1 MYQCFTHI
9 SKNQTTLKRRFLLYT
24 LLILPWTIASGQKTS
39 DIPFIVIKGRTVD
52 ESGIIIPQPGIYSFA
67 LHKGA
72 AGNDA
77 GAFSVNSTPGDTLF
91 FTSGGYKPTLLVVP
105 SDLTTGSYNSDV
117 IMIKDTITINEVIV
131 LPFRTY
137 SEFKNTATQAKVVSP
152 ETENMISNIALVR
165 QQLYYHLEA
174 TPGEGYRFTIQQMA
188 YEAYTKGQ
196 LH

>member
-1 MYQCFTHI
+1 MT
-9 SKNQTTLKRRFLLYT
+9 RRHLLYSF
-24 LLILPWTIASGQKTS
+24 LIFPWIVASGQKAS
-39 DIPFIVIKGRTVD
+39 DIEYIVIKGRTLD
-52 ESGIIIPQPGIYSFA
+52 ESGVAVPQPGIYSFT
-67 LHKGA
+67 LHRGA

-91 FTSGGYKPTLLVVP
+91 FTSTGYKPTLLVVP
-105 SDLTTGSYNSDV
+105 FGLTTGSYTSDV
-117 IMIKDTITINEVIV
+117 IMVKDTIAIDDVIV
-131 LPFRTY
+131 LPFRSY
-137 SEFKNTATQAKVVSP
+137 SEFKNTATQPKVVSP

-188 YEAYTKGQ
+188 YNAYTKGQ

>member
-1 MYQCFTHI
+1 LLTLSWITANGQ
-9 SKNQTTLKRRFLLYT
+9 NTT
-24 LLILPWTIASGQKTS
+24 
-39 DIPFIVIKGRTVD
+39 DIKHIVISGRTLD
-52 ESGIIIPQPGIYSFA
+52 ESGIAVTLPGIYSFT
-67 LHKGA
+67 LHRGA

-91 FTSGGYKPTLLVVP
+91 FTSTGYKPTLLIIP
-105 SDLTTGSYNSDV
+105 SELTTGSYNSDV
-117 IMIKDTITINEVIV
+117 IMVKDTIAIDDVIV

-137 SEFKNTATQAKVVSP
+137 SEFKNTATQPKTISP

-188 YEAYTKGQ
+188 YNAYTKGQ

>member
-1 MYQCFTHI
+1 MIFAGLDSY
-9 SKNQTTLKRRFLLYT
+9 
-24 LLILPWTIASGQKTS
+24 GQKTS
-39 DIPFIVIKGRTVD
+39 DIPYIVIKGRTLD
-52 ESGIIIPQPGIYSFA
+52 ESGISVPHPGIYSFT

-91 FTSGGYKPTLLVVP
+91 FTSTGYKPALLIVP
-105 SDLTTGSYNSDV
+105 SGLTAGSYNSDV
-117 IMIKDTITINEVIV
+117 IMVEDTIAIDDVII

-137 SEFKNTATQAKVVSP
+137 SEFKNTAAQPKAVSP

-165 QQLYYHLEA
+165 RQLYYHLEA
-174 TPGEGYRFTIQQMA
+174 TPGESYRFTIQQMA
-188 YEAYTKGQ
+188 YDAYTKGQ

>member
-1 MYQCFTHI
+1 
-9 SKNQTTLKRRFLLYT
+9 
-24 LLILPWTIASGQKTS
+24 LLILPWTIASGQKAS
-39 DIPFIVIKGRTVD
+39 DIEYIVIKGRTLD
-52 ESGIIIPQPGIYSFA
+52 ESGMAVPQPGIYSFT
-67 LHKGA
+67 LHRGA

-91 FTSGGYKPTLLVVP
+91 FTSTGFKPTLLIIP
-105 SDLTTGSYNSDV
+105 SEMTAGNYSSDV
-117 IMIKDTITINEVIV
+117 IMVKDTIIIEDVIV
-131 LPFRTY
+131 LPFKTY
-137 SEFKNTATQAKVVSP
+137 SEFKNMATQPKTISP

-188 YEAYTKGQ
+188 YNAYTKGQ